1 MSKNKPNS
9 NLNTEKAI
17 AKLMEEI
24 QNQDFE
30 NIDQVNE
37 FMKKM
42 QGTSLDN
49 LPESTTDKG
58 RSQDLVLQAQ
68 DETPAKGKKLIEQ
81 ALELDPNNADAY
93 SYLAS
98 LETDVDKALALYRQA
113 VEAGE
118 RSFGGEKFIKENKG
132 HFWGLIETRPYM
144 RAKAGVADCL
154 YAKNRINAA
163 VDVYREMIEL
173 NPNDNQ
179 GVRYLLST
187 ILLNKK
193 DLSDYE
199 SFIKK
204 FDDEDSAVWV
214 YNNALYHFK
223 KMGKSTKSDKELEKA
238 YKFNPHVMEFMLGL
252 KELPEEMPQFIGRG
266 DENEAAAYIFD
277 AIHTWGKT
285 DGALDWMYEFLM
297 ERRKAN

>member
-1 MSKNKPNS
+1 MSKNKKNS
-9 NLNTEKAI
+9 RLDTENAL
-17 AKLMEEI
+17 AKLMQEI
-24 QNQDFE
+24 DKQDFE

-37 FMKKM
+37 FMKSM
-42 QGTSLDN
+42 QGKSLDN
-49 LPESTTDKG
+49 LPDSTTDKG
-58 RSQDLVLQAQ
+58 RSQELVIQAH
-68 DETPAKGKKLIEQ
+68 DETPAKGKQLIEQ
-81 ALELDPNNADAY
+81 ALELDPDNADAY
-93 SYLAS
+93 NYLAS
-98 LETDVDKALALYRQA
+98 LETDVDKSLAVYRQA

-118 RSFGGEKFIKENKG
+118 RSLGVKFMKENKG

-163 VDVYREMIEL
+163 VELYREMIEL

-179 GVRYLLST
+179 GVRYLLAT
-187 ILLNKK
+187 ILLSKK

-204 FDDEDSAVWV
+204 FDGEDSAVWH

-223 KMGKSTKSDKELEKA
+223 KMGKSAKSNNKLEKA
-238 YKFNPHVMEFMLGL
+238 YKFNKHVMDFMLGL

-285 DGALDWMYEFLM
+285 NGALDWMHEFLM
-297 ERRKAN
+297 ERRKN

>member
-1 MSKNKPNS
+1 MSKNK
-9 NLNTEKAI
+9 NTNRLDNERSI
-17 AKLMEEI
+17 AKLMQELER
-24 QNQDFE
+24 QDFE
-30 NIDQVNE
+30 NIDQLNE
-37 FMKKM
+37 FMKTM
-42 QGTSLDN
+42 QGKSLDD

-58 RSQDLVLQAQ
+58 RSQDLVLQAY
-68 DETPAKGKKLIEQ
+68 DETPAKGKKLIKQ
-81 ALELDPNNADAY
+81 ALELDPDNADAY
-93 SYLAS
+93 NYLAS
-98 LETDVDKALALYRQA
+98 VENDVDKALALYRQA

-118 RSFGGEKFIKENKG
+118 RALGEEFMEENKG

-144 RAKAGVADCL
+144 RAKAGVAGCL

-163 VDVYREMIEL
+163 VEVYREMIEL

-187 ILLNKK
+187 ILLSKK

-199 SFIKK
+199 SFINNY
-204 FDDEDSAVWV
+204 DGGDSAVWH

-223 KMGKSTKSDKELEKA
+223 KMGKSTKSETELMKA

-252 KELPEEMPQFIGRG
+252 KELPKEMPQFIGRG

-277 AIHTWGKT
+277 AIHTWGQT
-285 DGALDWMYEFLM
+285 DGALDWMHEFLM
-297 ERRKAN
+297 ERRKTN

>member
-1 MSKNKPNS
+1 MSKNKNKS
-9 NLNTEKAI
+9 RLDTENAL
-17 AKLMEEI
+17 AKLMQEI
-24 QNQDFE
+24 DSQGFE

-42 QGTSLDN
+42 QGKSLDD
-49 LPESTTDKG
+49 LPESTSDKG
-58 RSQDLVLQAQ
+58 RSQELVIKAQ

-81 ALELDPNNADAY
+81 ALALDSDNADAY
-93 SYLAS
+93 NYLAS
-98 LETDVDKALALYRQA
+98 LETDVDKALAVYRQA

-118 RSFGGEKFIKENKG
+118 RSLGEKFMKENKG

-154 YAKNRINAA
+154 YAKNRMNAA
-163 VDVYREMIEL
+163 VEVYREMIEL

-187 ILLNKK
+187 ILLSKK

-204 FDDEDSAVWV
+204 FEGEDSAVWL

-223 KMGKSTKSDKELEKA
+223 KMGKSTKSDTELMKA

-252 KELPEEMPQFIGRG
+252 KELPKEMPQFIGRG
-266 DENEAAAYIFD
+266 DENEAAAYIVD

-285 DGALDWMYEFLM
+285 NGALDWMYEFLM
-297 ERRKAN
+297 ERKKAN

>member
-9 NLNTEKAI
+9 RLDTENAL
-17 AKLMEEI
+17 AKLMQEI
-24 QNQDFE
+24 DKHDFE

-37 FMKKM
+37 FMKSM
-42 QGTSLDN
+42 QGKSLDD
-49 LPESTTDKG
+49 LPESTNDKG
-58 RSQDLVLQAQ
+58 RSQELVIQAH
-68 DETPAKGKKLIEQ
+68 DVTPAKGKQLIKQ
-81 ALELDPNNADAY
+81 ALELDPDNADAY
-93 SYLAS
+93 NYLAS
-98 LETDVDKALALYRQA
+98 LETDVDKALAVYRQA

-118 RSFGGEKFIKENKG
+118 RSLGEKFMKKNKG

-154 YAKNRINAA
+154 YAKNRMNAA
-163 VDVYREMIEL
+163 VEVYREMIEL

-187 ILLNKK
+187 ILLGKI

-204 FDDEDSAVWV
+204 YEGEDSAVWL

-223 KMGKSTKSDKELEKA
+223 KMGKSAKSDTELMKA
-238 YKFNPHVMEFMLGL
+238 YKFNAYVMDFMLGL
-252 KELPEEMPQFIGRG
+252 KELPQEMPQFIGRG
-266 DENEAAAYIFD
+266 DENEAAAYIVD

-285 DGALDWMYEFLM
+285 EGALDWMFEFLM
-297 ERRKAN
+297 ERKKVN

>member
-9 NLNTEKAI
+9 RLDTENAL
-17 AKLMEEI
+17 AKLMQEI
-24 QNQDFE
+24 DKHDFE

-37 FMKKM
+37 FMKSM
-42 QGTSLDN
+42 QGKSLDD
-49 LPESTTDKG
+49 LPESTNDKG
-58 RSQDLVLQAQ
+58 RSQELVIQAH
-68 DETPAKGKKLIEQ
+68 DVTPAKGKQLIKQ
-81 ALELDPNNADAY
+81 ALELDPDNADAY
-93 SYLAS
+93 NYLAS
-98 LETDVDKALALYRQA
+98 LETDVDKALAVYRQA

-118 RSFGGEKFIKENKG
+118 RSLGEKFMKKNKG

-154 YAKNRINAA
+154 YAKNRMNAA
-163 VDVYREMIEL
+163 VEVYREMIEL

-187 ILLNKK
+187 ILLGKI

-204 FDDEDSAVWV
+204 YEGEDSAVWL

-223 KMGKSTKSDKELEKA
+223 KMGKSAKSDTELMKA
-238 YKFNPHVMEFMLGL
+238 YKFNPYVMEFMLGL
-252 KELPEEMPQFIGRG
+252 KELPKEMPQFIGRG
-266 DENEAAAYIFD
+266 DENEAAAYIVD

-285 DGALDWMYEFLM
+285 EGALDWMFEFLM
-297 ERRKAN
+297 ERKKVN

>member
-1 MSKNKPNS
+1 
-9 NLNTEKAI
+9 
-17 AKLMEEI
+17 
-24 QNQDFE
+24 
-30 NIDQVNE
+30 
-37 FMKKM
+37 
-42 QGTSLDN
+42 LDD

-58 RSQDLVLQAQ
+58 RSQDLVLQAY
-68 DETPAKGKKLIEQ
+68 DETPAKGKKLIKQ

-93 SYLAS
+93 NYLAS
-98 LETDVDKALALYRQA
+98 VENDVDKALTLYRQA
-113 VEAGE
+113 EEAGE
-118 RSFGGEKFIKENKG
+118 RALGEEFMEENKG

-154 YAKNRINAA
+154 YAKNRMNAA
-163 VDVYREMIEL
+163 VEVYREMIEL

-187 ILLNKK
+187 ILLGKK

-204 FDDEDSAVWV
+204 YEGEDSAVWL

-223 KMGKSTKSDKELEKA
+223 KMGKSTKSETELMKA

-252 KELPEEMPQFIGRG
+252 KELPKEMPQFIGRG
-266 DENEAAAYIFD
+266 DENEAAAYIVD

-285 DGALDWMYEFLM
+285 NGALDWMYEFLM
-297 ERRKAN
+297 ERKKVN